1 MYCFNSINLKSRCIV
16 NLKQMEYALAVA
28 EEGSFTRAAE
38 RCHTVQSALSHQ
50 VARLEETLGA
60 KLFERTSRR
69 VTLTPA
75 GEAFVRSARIA
86 VSAAQQV
93 AHDVAAACGEVRGS
107 LSVGTISSL
116 TGLDLVELL
125 AQFHQRY
132 SQVDIRLT
140 VTRSESLLD
149 DVRERRLDI
158 AFVGFWPGER
168 LQGVQWHLLAEE
180 ELVAVLPPGHALA
193 TNALL
198 SLKQLESEP
207 LVDFPAGTA
216 ARRQTDE
223 AFTAKH
229 LQHRVQFE
237 VTTMDLVERFVRR
250 GLAVGLV
257 PARLAQGFREVI
269 SIPVCD
275 APKRRLYVVWSTAAT
290 PAAQAFIDCA
300 LQALPVAAVGEQED
314 VDPLSP

>member
-1 MYCFNSINLKSRCIV
+1 M

-28 EEGSFTRAAE
+28 EECSFTRAAA

-86 VSAAQQV
+86 VGAAQRV
-93 AHDVAAACGEVRGS
+93 AQEVAAACGEVRGS

-116 TGLDLVELL
+116 TGLDLVDLL
-125 AQFHQRY
+125 AQFHQRF

-140 VTRSESLLD
+140 VTKSESLLE
-149 DVRERRLDI
+149 DVRDRRLDV

-168 LQGVQWHLLAEE
+168 IEGVQWHLLAEE
-180 ELVAVLPPGHALA
+180 ELMAVLPTNHSLA
-193 TNALL
+193 SSAML
-198 SLKQLESEP
+198 SLSQLESEP

-223 AFTAKH
+223 AFAIKQQH
-229 LQHRVQFE
+229 HRVQFE

-250 GLAVGLV
+250 GLAVGLI
-257 PARLAQGFREVI
+257 PAKIAEDFHDVI
-269 SIPVCD
+269 SIPVSD
-275 APKRRLYVVWSTAAT
+275 APKRRLYVLWSTTPT

-300 LQALPVAAVGEQED
+300 LQGFQSRA
-314 VDPLSP
+314 S